1 MQFAICNYAQARIDQ
16 QQPDHSSRMSNVGA
30 WVRDCPAQAMLLLL
44 WLCRKLSPM
53 QDHKCTE
60 SDEQL
65 A

>member
-1 MQFAICNYAQARIDQ
+1 MLKHALINSNQITAAACPMFARE
-16 QQPDHSSRMSNVGA
+16 
-30 WVRDCPAQAMLLLL
+30 VRYCPAQAMLLLLL

>member
-1 MQFAICNYAQARIDQ
+1 MLKHALINSNQITAAACPTLARD
-16 QQPDHSSRMSNVGA
+16 
-30 WVRDCPAQAMLLLL
+30 VRYCPAQALLLLL